1 MCEIIKDSC
10 MLLFLAYYTLY
21 GSSRCYYWPNAVVWR
36 LEMLLN
42 ILQHLGQYSTAEAGS
57 VGVSKA
63 EFSTSALGHSYTFSS
78 PSASR
83 MSKVGLSDCK
93 ECVYSSY

>member
-1 MCEIIKDSC
+1 MYAPVLG
-10 MLLFLAYYTLY
+10 LLHFIWVFQVLLLAKCCCVET
-21 GSSRCYYWPNAVVWR
+21 GDVVK
-36 LEMLLN
+36 
-42 ILQHLGQYSTAEAGS
+42 QHLGQYSTAEAGS